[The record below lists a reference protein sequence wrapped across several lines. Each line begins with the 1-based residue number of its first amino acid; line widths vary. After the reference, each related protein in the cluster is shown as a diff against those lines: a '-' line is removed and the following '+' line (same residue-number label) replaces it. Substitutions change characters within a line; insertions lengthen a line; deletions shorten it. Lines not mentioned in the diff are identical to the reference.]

1 MRKMWLVAVR
11 EYIATVKRKGFV
23 ITTVGFPLLILVPVA
38 VTLLADYLVSARPDT
53 RVQWIGIVDES
64 GLIRSELLDRIIADQ
79 EGDVVPGGGG
89 RALPRSLELDRLPGP
104 PLRFRILDSREEAR
118 ASEDLRA
125 YYIVPEDFLES
136 GEVELHARG
145 RAGIHDR
152 PGWEV
157 VRRLVTAS
165 LLAGAMDEAAA
176 DRLAGAPRLR
186 TNVLLRADDPS
197 LRQETLNRLADFML
211 PYFLTF
217 LFVISIMTSAG
228 YVLRSVAEE
237 KESRVM
243 EILLSSLTT
252 DQLLA
257 GKILGLCGAGL
268 TQLLIWLGM
277 GLLPALLLLPR
288 LDLALSQLFLA
299 LVFFL
304 LGFLLFGSLMGATGA
319 LGANLRESQQ
329 ISLIWTMPAV
339 IPLLFISFLI
349 AEPNGVLARVLS
361 FIPLTSPVAM
371 MIRIA
376 SGQVPWWDALI
387 AALILTGSL
396 IFFVKLASR
405 LFRLGVLMYGKRPT
419 LRELSRWLRAA

>member
-1 MRKMWLVAVR
+1 MKKMWLVAVR

-23 ITTVGFPLLILVPVA
+23 ITTVGFPMLILVPIA
-38 VTLLADYLVSARPDT
+38 VTLVAEYLASARP
-53 RVQWIGIVDES
+53 RSQVQWIGIVDES
-64 GLIRSELLDRIIADQ
+64 NLIRFELLDLILADD
-79 EGDVVPGGGG
+79 ESGAAPWADE
-89 RALPRSLELDRLPGP
+89 RAIPRSLELDRLSGP
-104 PLRFRILDSREEAR
+104 QTRFRIVGSREDAR
-118 ASEDLRA
+118 ASEHLRA
-125 YYIVPEDFLES
+125 YYVVPQDFFES

-145 RAGIHDR
+145 QNGLQDR

-157 VRRLVTAS
+157 IRRLVTGS
-165 LLAGAMDEAAA
+165 LLAGALDEVTAE
-176 DRLAGAPRLR
+176 RLAGAPRLR
-186 TNVLLRADDPS
+186 TNLLLRQGDLRDES
-197 LRQETLNRLADFML
+197 LRQLADFML
-211 PYFLTF
+211 PYFMTF
-217 LFVISIMTSAG
+217 LFTISIMTSAG

-268 TQLLIWLGM
+268 TQLLIWMSM
-277 GLLPALLLLPR
+277 GLIPALLLLPQ
-288 LDLALSQLFLA
+288 LDLALSQILLA
-299 LVFFL
+299 LLFFL

-329 ISLIWTMPAV
+329 ISLVWTMPAI
-339 IPLLFISFLI
+339 IPMLFISFLI
-349 AEPNGVLARVLS
+349 TEPNGVLARVLS

-376 SGQVPWWDALI
+376 SGRVPWWDTAI

-419 LRELSRWLRAA
+419 LREMSRWLRAT

>member
-1 MRKMWLVAVR
+1 MKKMWLVAMR
-11 EYIATVKRKGFV
+11 EYVATVKRKGFV
-23 ITTVGFPLLILVPVA
+23 ITTVGFPLLILVPVG
-38 VTLLADYLVSARPDT
+38 VTLVAEYLASTRLHSRPE
-53 RVQWIGIVDES
+53 WIGIVDES
-64 GLIRSELLDRIIADQ
+64 DLIRFELLDSIIADQ
-79 EGDVVPGGGG
+79 EDGAALRGGE
-89 RALPRSLELDRLPGP
+89 ALPRSFDLNRLPGP
-104 PLRFRILDSREEAR
+104 PTRFRIFDNRGEAR
-118 ASEDLRA
+118 DSEEVRA
-125 YYIVPEDFLES
+125 YYVVPEDFLER

-145 RAGIHDR
+145 EGGLRDR
-152 PGWEV
+152 PGWEA
-157 VRRLVTAS
+157 VRRLVTGS
-165 LLAGAMDEAAA
+165 LLAGALDEATAEK
-176 DRLAGAPRLR
+176 LAGAPRLR
-186 TNVLLRADDPS
+186 TNVLLRSNDPS
-197 LRQETLNRLADFML
+197 LREESLSQLADFMV

-268 TQLLIWLGM
+268 TQLLIWVGM
-277 GLLPALLLLPR
+277 GLIPTLFLLPSLNLAVSQLLLALL
-288 LDLALSQLFLA
+288 
-299 LVFFL
+299 FFL

-339 IPLLFISFLI
+339 IPMLFISFLI
-349 AEPNGVLARVLS
+349 SEPNGVLARVLS
-361 FIPLTSPVAM
+361 FIPLTSPVTM

-376 SGQVPWWDALI
+376 SGKVPWWDAAI
-387 AALILTGSL
+387 AALILMGSL
-396 IFFVKLASR
+396 FVFLRVASR

-419 LRELSRWLRAA
+419 LREMSRWLRAA